1 MAPEADKKGKEL
13 SAEEKLRAADKDLSQ
28 LREIL
33 ASMDE
38 IDALR
43 KRDGKPET
51 GEYGGYKRADV
62 TAMIAELE
70 QRRRVLLADISNS
83 GRVDSVPGSSGTRE
97 RVTLSDA
104 LERMYAAIAGNIE
117 HAKGE
122 ILREIRYSC
131 RQNTAIYAEL
141 SARMDAVADKVLA
154 KVMAGGVDYDELAKR
169 IVLQMTGRGES
180 DAIAALEKRIEEL
193 EAALAAQRQAAQL
206 SPTESEAIS
215 AAREAMTEPA
225 EEQTAEEEEP
235 SAEPAA
241 REAEPELA
249 EEQTAEEEE
258 LFAEPAA
265 REAEPGSAEG
275 DVAAADA
282 AAAGPQFAEPI
293 EEPISGGQTFEEQLP
308 EESGDL
314 AEEQL
319 SEEGGDLAEEQLP
332 EEGGDLA
339 EEQQPEESGDLG
351 EEQLPEEG
359 GDLGEEQL
367 SEEGGDVAE
376 EECAADA
383 ADERAEEELAEIPGE
398 DSSFD
403 CESAECEA
411 ENEAENAEASA
422 EPSIDAEDVEADL
435 AEHGEAAADP
445 DEIQR
450 EEADE
455 GIEPE
460 NEDADPSEK

>member
-1 MAPEADKKGKEL
+1 MAPEADNKGKEF

-83 GRVDSVPGSSGTRE
+83 GRADSAPGPFGTRE

-193 EAALAAQRQAAQL
+193 EAALAAQRQAAQ
-206 SPTESEAIS
+206 SPTEGDTNSS
-215 AAREAMTEPA
+215 AREAMTEP
-225 EEQTAEEEEP
+225 
-235 SAEPAA
+235 
-241 REAEPELA
+241 A

-275 DVAAADA
+275 DVAAA
-282 AAAGPQFAEPI
+282 GLQSAEPI
-293 EEPISGGQTFEEQLP
+293 EEPISGGQTSEEQLPEESGDLAEEQLPEESGDVAEEQLP

-319 SEEGGDLAEEQLP
+319 SEE
-332 EEGGDLA
+332 
-339 EEQQPEESGDLG
+339 SGDF
-351 EEQLPEEG
+351 
-359 GDLGEEQL
+359 
-367 SEEGGDVAE
+367 AE
-376 EECAADA
+376 EEGAADA
-383 ADERAEEELAEIPGE
+383 AGERVEEEIAEIPGE
-398 DSSFD
+398 DNSFER
-403 CESAECEA
+403 ESAECEA

-422 EPSIDAEDVEADL
+422 EPSIDAGEAEADL

-445 DEIQR
+445 DEMQR

-460 NEDADPSEK
+460 NENADPSEK

>member
-1 MAPEADKKGKEL
+1 MAPEADKKGKEF

-83 GRVDSVPGSSGTRE
+83 GRVDSAPGPSGTRE

-131 RQNTAIYAEL
+131 RQNKAIYAEL

-193 EAALAAQRQAAQL
+193 EAALVAQRQAAQ
-206 SPTESEAIS
+206 SPTEGDTNSS
-215 AAREAMTEPA
+215 AREAMTEP
-225 EEQTAEEEEP
+225 
-235 SAEPAA
+235 
-241 REAEPELA
+241 A

-282 AAAGPQFAEPI
+282 AAAGLQSAEPI
-293 EEPISGGQTFEEQLP
+293 EEPISGGQTSEEQLP
-308 EESGDL
+308 EESGDVVEEQL
-314 AEEQL
+314 SEESGELSEEQQPEESGDVAEEQL
-319 SEEGGDLAEEQLP
+319 SEESGDVVEEQLS
-332 EEGGDLA
+332 EEPISEEQTS
-339 EEQQPEESGDLG
+339 EEQQPEESGDLS
-351 EEQLPEEG
+351 EEEG
-359 GDLGEEQL
+359 
-367 SEEGGDVAE
+367 
-376 EECAADA
+376 AADA

-398 DSSFD
+398 DNSFER
-403 CESAECEA
+403 ESAEC
-411 ENEAENAEASA
+411 EAENAEASA
-422 EPSIDAEDVEADL
+422 EPSIDAGEAEADL

>member
-83 GRVDSVPGSSGTRE
+83 GRADSAPGPSGTRE

-193 EAALAAQRQAAQL
+193 EAALAAQKQAAQP

-215 AAREAMTEPA
+215 AAREAEPESA
-225 EEQTAEEEEP
+225 EEQTAEREEL
-235 SAEPAA
+235 SAELAA
-241 REAEPELA
+241 REAEPES
-249 EEQTAEEEE
+249 T
-258 LFAEPAA
+258 
-265 REAEPGSAEG
+265 EG

-282 AAAGPQFAEPI
+282 AAAGLQSAEPI
-293 EEPISGGQTFEEQLP
+293 EGPISEEQT
-308 EESGDL
+308 S
-314 AEEQL
+314 
-319 SEEGGDLAEEQLP
+319 
-332 EEGGDLA
+332 

-351 EEQLPEEG
+351 EEQLSEEPISGEQTSEEQQPEES
-359 GDLGEEQL
+359 GDL
-367 SEEGGDVAE
+367 SE

-403 CESAECEA
+403 RESAECEA
-411 ENEAENAEASA
+411 ENEAENAEVSA
-422 EPSIDAEDVEADL
+422 EPSIEAEDAEADL

-445 DEIQR
+445 DEMQR

>member
-83 GRVDSVPGSSGTRE
+83 GRADSAPGPSGTRE

-193 EAALAAQRQAAQL
+193 EAALAAQRQAAQP

-225 EEQTAEEEEP
+225 EEQTAEEEE
-235 SAEPAA
+235 
-241 REAEPELA
+241 
-249 EEQTAEEEE
+249 

-265 REAEPGSAEG
+265 REAEPGSVEG
-275 DVAAADA
+275 DVATADA
-282 AAAGPQFAEPI
+282 AAAGPQSAEPI
-293 EEPISGGQTFEEQLP
+293 EGPISEEQT
-308 EESGDL
+308 S
-314 AEEQL
+314 
-319 SEEGGDLAEEQLP
+319 
-332 EEGGDLA
+332 

-351 EEQLPEEG
+351 EEQLSEEPISGEQTSEEQQPEES
-359 GDLGEEQL
+359 GDL
-367 SEEGGDVAE
+367 AE

-403 CESAECEA
+403 RESAECEA
-411 ENEAENAEASA
+411 ENEAENAEVSA
-422 EPSIDAEDVEADL
+422 EPAIDAEDAEADL

-445 DEIQR
+445 DEMQR

-455 GIEPE
+455 GVEPE

>member
-83 GRVDSVPGSSGTRE
+83 GRADSAPGPSGTRE

-193 EAALAAQRQAAQL
+193 EAALAAQKQAAQP

-215 AAREAMTEPA
+215 AAREA
-225 EEQTAEEEEP
+225 
-235 SAEPAA
+235 
-241 REAEPELA
+241 
-249 EEQTAEEEE
+249 
-258 LFAEPAA
+258 
-265 REAEPGSAEG
+265 EPGSVEG
-275 DVAAADA
+275 DVATADA
-282 AAAGPQFAEPI
+282 AAAGPQSAEPI
-293 EEPISGGQTFEEQLP
+293 EGPISEEQT
-308 EESGDL
+308 S
-314 AEEQL
+314 
-319 SEEGGDLAEEQLP
+319 
-332 EEGGDLA
+332 
-339 EEQQPEESGDLG
+339 EEQQPEESGDL
-351 EEQLPEEG
+351 
-359 GDLGEEQL
+359 
-367 SEEGGDVAE
+367 AE

-403 CESAECEA
+403 RESAECEA
-411 ENEAENAEASA
+411 ENEAENAEVSA
-422 EPSIDAEDVEADL
+422 EPSIDAEDAEADL

-445 DEIQR
+445 DEMQR

>member
-1 MAPEADKKGKEL
+1 MAPEADNKGKEF

-83 GRVDSVPGSSGTRE
+83 GRADSAPGPSGTRE

-193 EAALAAQRQAAQL
+193 EAALAAQKQAAQP

-215 AAREAMTEPA
+215 AAREAEPGSA
-225 EEQTAEEEEP
+225 EEQTAEREEL
-235 SAEPAA
+235 SAELAA
-241 REAEPELA
+241 RETES
-249 EEQTAEEEE
+249 
-258 LFAEPAA
+258 
-265 REAEPGSAEG
+265 GSVEG
-275 DVAAADA
+275 DVATADA
-282 AAAGPQFAEPI
+282 AAAGPQSAEPI
-293 EEPISGGQTFEEQLP
+293 EGPISEEQT
-308 EESGDL
+308 S
-314 AEEQL
+314 
-319 SEEGGDLAEEQLP
+319 
-332 EEGGDLA
+332 

-351 EEQLPEEG
+351 EEQLSEEPISEELQPEES
-359 GDLGEEQL
+359 GDL
-367 SEEGGDVAE
+367 AE
-376 EECAADA
+376 EEGAADA

-403 CESAECEA
+403 RESAECEA
-411 ENEAENAEASA
+411 ENEAENAEVSA
-422 EPSIDAEDVEADL
+422 EPSIDAEDAEADL

-445 DEIQR
+445 DEMQR

>member
-1 MAPEADKKGKEL
+1 MAPEADKKGKEF

-83 GRVDSVPGSSGTRE
+83 GRADSAPGPSGTRE

-141 SARMDAVADKVLA
+141 SARMDAVADKVPA

-193 EAALAAQRQAAQL
+193 EAALAAQRQAAQ
-206 SPTESEAIS
+206 SPTEGEAIS

-225 EEQTAEEEEP
+225 EEQTAEGEEP
-235 SAEPAA
+235 S
-241 REAEPELA
+241 
-249 EEQTAEEEE
+249 
-258 LFAEPAA
+258 AEPAA

-282 AAAGPQFAEPI
+282 AAAGPQSAEPI
-293 EEPISGGQTFEEQLP
+293 EEPISGGQTSEEQLSEESGDVVEEQLP

-319 SEEGGDLAEEQLP
+319 SEE
-332 EEGGDLA
+332 
-339 EEQQPEESGDLG
+339 SGDVA
-351 EEQLPEEG
+351 
-359 GDLGEEQL
+359 EEQL
-367 SEEGGDVAE
+367 SEESGDVAE
-376 EECAADA
+376 EEGAADA

-398 DSSFD
+398 DNSFER
-403 CESAECEA
+403 ESAECEA

-422 EPSIDAEDVEADL
+422 EPSIDAGEAEADL
-435 AEHGEAAADP
+435 AEEVEAAADP

>member
-43 KRDGKPET
+43 KRDGKPES

-83 GRVDSVPGSSGTRE
+83 GRADSAPGPSGTRE

-122 ILREIRYSC
+122 LLREIRYSC

-193 EAALAAQRQAAQL
+193 EAALAAQKQAAQP

-215 AAREAMTEPA
+215 AAREAEPGSA
-225 EEQTAEEEEP
+225 EEQ
-235 SAEPAA
+235 
-241 REAEPELA
+241 
-249 EEQTAEEEE
+249 AEEEE

-265 REAEPGSAEG
+265 REAEPGSAEAQAEG

-282 AAAGPQFAEPI
+282 AAAGPQSAEPI
-293 EEPISGGQTFEEQLP
+293 EGPISEEQT
-308 EESGDL
+308 S
-314 AEEQL
+314 
-319 SEEGGDLAEEQLP
+319 
-332 EEGGDLA
+332 
-339 EEQQPEESGDLG
+339 EEQQPEESGDL
-351 EEQLPEEG
+351 
-359 GDLGEEQL
+359 
-367 SEEGGDVAE
+367 SE

-403 CESAECEA
+403 RESAECEA
-411 ENEAENAEASA
+411 ENEAENAEVSA
-422 EPSIDAEDVEADL
+422 EPSIDAGELDADL

-445 DEIQR
+445 DEMQR

>member
-1 MAPEADKKGKEL
+1 MAPEADNKGKEF

-83 GRVDSVPGSSGTRE
+83 GRADSAPGPSGTRE

-193 EAALAAQRQAAQL
+193 EAALAAQRQAAQ
-206 SPTESEAIS
+206 SPTEGDTNSS
-215 AAREAMTEPA
+215 AQEAMTEP
-225 EEQTAEEEEP
+225 
-235 SAEPAA
+235 
-241 REAEPELA
+241 A

-275 DVAAADA
+275 DVAAA
-282 AAAGPQFAEPI
+282 GLQSAEPI
-293 EEPISGGQTFEEQLP
+293 EEPISGEQTSEEQLP
-308 EESGDL
+308 EESGDVV
-314 AEEQL
+314 EEQL
-319 SEEGGDLAEEQLP
+319 SEESGELSEAQQPEESGDVVEEQLS
-332 EEGGDLA
+332 EESGDVVEEQLSEEPISEEQTS
-339 EEQQPEESGDLG
+339 EEQQPEESGDLS
-351 EEQLPEEG
+351 EEEG
-359 GDLGEEQL
+359 
-367 SEEGGDVAE
+367 
-376 EECAADA
+376 AADA
-383 ADERAEEELAEIPGE
+383 AGERVEEEIAEIPGE
-398 DSSFD
+398 DNSFER
-403 CESAECEA
+403 ESAECEA

-422 EPSIDAEDVEADL
+422 EPSIDAGEAEADL
-435 AEHGEAAADP
+435 AEHGEAAADS

>member
-83 GRVDSVPGSSGTRE
+83 GRADSAPGPSGTRE

-193 EAALAAQRQAAQL
+193 EAALAAQKQAAQP

-215 AAREAMTEPA
+215 AAREAEPGSA
-225 EEQTAEEEEP
+225 EEQTAEREEL
-235 SAEPAA
+235 SAELAA
-241 REAEPELA
+241 REAES
-249 EEQTAEEEE
+249 
-258 LFAEPAA
+258 
-265 REAEPGSAEG
+265 GSVEG
-275 DVAAADA
+275 DVATADA
-282 AAAGPQFAEPI
+282 AAAGPQSAEPI
-293 EEPISGGQTFEEQLP
+293 EGPISEEQT
-308 EESGDL
+308 S
-314 AEEQL
+314 
-319 SEEGGDLAEEQLP
+319 
-332 EEGGDLA
+332 

-351 EEQLPEEG
+351 EEQLSEEPISGEQTSEEQQPEES

-367 SEEGGDVAE
+367 SEEPISEELQPEESGDLAE
-376 EECAADA
+376 EEGAADA

-398 DSSFD
+398 DSFFD
-403 CESAECEA
+403 RESAECEA
-411 ENEAENAEASA
+411 ENEAENAEVSA
-422 EPSIDAEDVEADL
+422 EPSIDAEDAEADL

-445 DEIQR
+445 DEMQR

-460 NEDADPSEK
+460 NEDADQSEK

>member
-1 MAPEADKKGKEL
+1 MAPEADKKGKEF

-83 GRVDSVPGSSGTRE
+83 GRADSAPGPSGTRE

-193 EAALAAQRQAAQL
+193 EAALAAQRQAAQ
-206 SPTESEAIS
+206 SPTEGDTNSS
-215 AAREAMTEPA
+215 AQEAMTEP
-225 EEQTAEEEEP
+225 
-235 SAEPAA
+235 
-241 REAEPELA
+241 A

-275 DVAAADA
+275 DVAAA
-282 AAAGPQFAEPI
+282 GLQSAEPI
-293 EEPISGGQTFEEQLP
+293 EEPISGEQTSEEQLP
-308 EESGDL
+308 EESGDVV
-314 AEEQL
+314 EEQL
-319 SEEGGDLAEEQLP
+319 SEESGELSEAQQPEESGDVVEEQLS
-332 EEGGDLA
+332 EESGDVVEEQLSEEPISEEQTS
-339 EEQQPEESGDLG
+339 EEQQPEESGDLS
-351 EEQLPEEG
+351 EEEG
-359 GDLGEEQL
+359 
-367 SEEGGDVAE
+367 
-376 EECAADA
+376 AADA
-383 ADERAEEELAEIPGE
+383 AGERVEEEIAEIPGE
-398 DSSFD
+398 DNSFER
-403 CESAECEA
+403 ESAECEA

-422 EPSIDAEDVEADL
+422 EPSIDAGEAEADL
-435 AEHGEAAADP
+435 AEHGEAAADS

-460 NEDADPSEK
+460 NEDVDPSEK

>member
-83 GRVDSVPGSSGTRE
+83 GRADSAPGPSGTRE

-193 EAALAAQRQAAQL
+193 EAALAAQKQAAQP

-215 AAREAMTEPA
+215 AAREAEPGSA
-225 EEQTAEEEEP
+225 EEQTAEREEL
-235 SAEPAA
+235 SAELAA
-241 REAEPELA
+241 REAES
-249 EEQTAEEEE
+249 
-258 LFAEPAA
+258 
-265 REAEPGSAEG
+265 GSAEG
-275 DVAAADA
+275 DVATADA
-282 AAAGPQFAEPI
+282 AAAGPQSAEPI
-293 EEPISGGQTFEEQLP
+293 EGPISEEQT
-308 EESGDL
+308 S
-314 AEEQL
+314 
-319 SEEGGDLAEEQLP
+319 
-332 EEGGDLA
+332 

-351 EEQLPEEG
+351 EEQLSEEPISG
-359 GDLGEEQL
+359 EQTSEEQQSEESGDL
-367 SEEGGDVAE
+367 AE
-376 EECAADA
+376 EEGAADA

-403 CESAECEA
+403 RESAECEA
-411 ENEAENAEASA
+411 ENEAENAEVSA
-422 EPSIDAEDVEADL
+422 EPSIDAEDAEADL

-445 DEIQR
+445 DEMQR

>member
-83 GRVDSVPGSSGTRE
+83 GRADGAPGPSGTRE

-193 EAALAAQRQAAQL
+193 EAALAAQKQAAQP

-215 AAREAMTEPA
+215 AAREAEPGSA
-225 EEQTAEEEEP
+225 EEQTAEREEL
-235 SAEPAA
+235 SAELAA
-241 REAEPELA
+241 REAES
-249 EEQTAEEEE
+249 
-258 LFAEPAA
+258 
-265 REAEPGSAEG
+265 GSVEG
-275 DVAAADA
+275 DVATADA
-282 AAAGPQFAEPI
+282 AAAGPQSAEPI
-293 EEPISGGQTFEEQLP
+293 EGPISEEQT
-308 EESGDL
+308 S
-314 AEEQL
+314 
-319 SEEGGDLAEEQLP
+319 
-332 EEGGDLA
+332 

-351 EEQLPEEG
+351 EEQLSEEPISG
-359 GDLGEEQL
+359 EQTSEEQQSEESGDL
-367 SEEGGDVAE
+367 AE
-376 EECAADA
+376 EEGAADA

-403 CESAECEA
+403 RESAECEA
-411 ENEAENAEASA
+411 ENEAENAEVSA
-422 EPSIDAEDVEADL
+422 EPSIDAEDAEADL

-445 DEIQR
+445 DEMQR

>member
-70 QRRRVLLADISNS
+70 QQRRVLLADISNS
-83 GRVDSVPGSSGTRE
+83 GRADSAPGPSGTRE

-193 EAALAAQRQAAQL
+193 EAALAAQRQAAQPSL
-206 SPTESEAIS
+206 TESETIS
-215 AAREAMTEPA
+215 AAREAEPELA

-241 REAEPELA
+241 REAMTEPA
-249 EEQTAEEEE
+249 EEQ
-258 LFAEPAA
+258 
-265 REAEPGSAEG
+265 AEG

-282 AAAGPQFAEPI
+282 AAAGPQSAEPI
-293 EEPISGGQTFEEQLP
+293 EEPISEEQTSEEQLP

-319 SEEGGDLAEEQLP
+319 PEERGDLS
-332 EEGGDLA
+332 
-339 EEQQPEESGDLG
+339 EEQQPEESGDL
-351 EEQLPEEG
+351 
-359 GDLGEEQL
+359 
-367 SEEGGDVAE
+367 AE
-376 EECAADA
+376 EEGAADA

-398 DSSFD
+398 DNSFER
-403 CESAECEA
+403 ESAEC
-411 ENEAENAEASA
+411 EAENAEASA
-422 EPSIDAEDVEADL
+422 EPSIDAGEAEADL
-435 AEHGEAAADP
+435 AEHGEAAADS

>member
-1 MAPEADKKGKEL
+1 MAPEADKKGKEF

-83 GRVDSVPGSSGTRE
+83 GRADSAPGPSGTRE

-193 EAALAAQRQAAQL
+193 EAALAAQRRAAQP

-215 AAREAMTEPA
+215 AAREAMTEP
-225 EEQTAEEEEP
+225 
-235 SAEPAA
+235 
-241 REAEPELA
+241 A

-282 AAAGPQFAEPI
+282 AAAGPQSAEPI
-293 EEPISGGQTFEEQLP
+293 EEPISGGQTSEEQLP
-308 EESGDL
+308 EESGDV

-319 SEEGGDLAEEQLP
+319 SEESGDVVEEQLS
-332 EEGGDLA
+332 EEPISEEQTS
-339 EEQQPEESGDLG
+339 EEQQPEESGD
-351 EEQLPEEG
+351 
-359 GDLGEEQL
+359 
-367 SEEGGDVAE
+367 VAE
-376 EECAADA
+376 EEGAADA

-398 DSSFD
+398 DNSFER
-403 CESAECEA
+403 ESAEC
-411 ENEAENAEASA
+411 EAENAEASA
-422 EPSIDAEDVEADL
+422 EPSIDAGEAEADL

>member
-1 MAPEADKKGKEL
+1 MAPEADNKGKEF

-83 GRVDSVPGSSGTRE
+83 GRADSAPGPSGTRE

-193 EAALAAQRQAAQL
+193 EAALAAQRRAAQP

-215 AAREAMTEPA
+215 AAREAMTEP
-225 EEQTAEEEEP
+225 
-235 SAEPAA
+235 
-241 REAEPELA
+241 A

-282 AAAGPQFAEPI
+282 AAAGPQSAEPI
-293 EEPISGGQTFEEQLP
+293 EEPISGGQTSEVQLP
-308 EESGDL
+308 EESGDV

-319 SEEGGDLAEEQLP
+319 SEESGDVVEEQLS
-332 EEGGDLA
+332 EEPISEEQTS
-339 EEQQPEESGDLG
+339 EEQQPEESGD
-351 EEQLPEEG
+351 
-359 GDLGEEQL
+359 
-367 SEEGGDVAE
+367 VAE
-376 EECAADA
+376 EEGAADA

-398 DSSFD
+398 DNSFER
-403 CESAECEA
+403 ESAEC
-411 ENEAENAEASA
+411 EAENAEASA
-422 EPSIDAEDVEADL
+422 EPSIDAGEAEADL

>member
-1 MAPEADKKGKEL
+1 MAPEADKKGKEF

-83 GRVDSVPGSSGTRE
+83 GRADSAPGPSGTRE

-193 EAALAAQRQAAQL
+193 EAALAAQRQAAQP
-206 SPTESEAIS
+206 SPTESETIS
-215 AAREAMTEPA
+215 AAREAMTEP
-225 EEQTAEEEEP
+225 
-235 SAEPAA
+235 
-241 REAEPELA
+241 A

-282 AAAGPQFAEPI
+282 AAAGPQSAEPI
-293 EEPISGGQTFEEQLP
+293 EEPISGGQTSEEQLP

-319 SEEGGDLAEEQLP
+319 P
-332 EEGGDLA
+332 EESGELS
-339 EEQQPEESGDLG
+339 EEQQPEESGDVV
-351 EEQLPEEG
+351 EEQLPEES
-359 GDLGEEQL
+359 GDVVEEQL
-367 SEEGGDVAE
+367 SEESGDVAEEQLSEESGDVAE
-376 EECAADA
+376 EEGAADA

-398 DSSFD
+398 DNSFER
-403 CESAECEA
+403 ESAEC
-411 ENEAENAEASA
+411 EAENAEASA
-422 EPSIDAEDVEADL
+422 EPSIDAGEAEADL
-435 AEHGEAAADP
+435 AEEAEAAADP

>member
-1 MAPEADKKGKEL
+1 MAPEADKKGKEF

-83 GRVDSVPGSSGTRE
+83 GRADSAPGPSGTRE

-193 EAALAAQRQAAQL
+193 EAALAAQRRAAQ
-206 SPTESEAIS
+206 SPTEGDTNSS
-215 AAREAMTEPA
+215 AQEAMTEPA
-225 EEQTAEEEEP
+225 EEQTAEEEG
-235 SAEPAA
+235 
-241 REAEPELA
+241 
-249 EEQTAEEEE
+249 

-282 AAAGPQFAEPI
+282 AAAGLQSAEPI
-293 EEPISGGQTFEEQLP
+293 EEPISGEQTSEEQLPEEGGDLAEEQLSEESGDFAEEQLP

-319 SEEGGDLAEEQLP
+319 SEESGELSEEQH
-332 EEGGDLA
+332 
-339 EEQQPEESGDLG
+339 PEES
-351 EEQLPEEG
+351 
-359 GDLGEEQL
+359 
-367 SEEGGDVAE
+367 GDVAE
-376 EECAADA
+376 EEGAADA

-398 DSSFD
+398 DNSFER
-403 CESAECEA
+403 ESAEC
-411 ENEAENAEASA
+411 EAENAEASA
-422 EPSIDAEDVEADL
+422 EPSIDAGEAEADL
-435 AEHGEAAADP
+435 AEHGEAAADS

>member
-1 MAPEADKKGKEL
+1 MAPEADKKGKEF

-83 GRVDSVPGSSGTRE
+83 GRADSAPGPSGTRE

-193 EAALAAQRQAAQL
+193 EAALAAQRQAAQ

-215 AAREAMTEPA
+215 AAREAMTEP
-225 EEQTAEEEEP
+225 
-235 SAEPAA
+235 
-241 REAEPELA
+241 A

-282 AAAGPQFAEPI
+282 AAAEPQSAEPI
-293 EEPISGGQTFEEQLP
+293 EEPISEEQTSEEQLP
-308 EESGDL
+308 EESGDF
-314 AEEQL
+314 
-319 SEEGGDLAEEQLP
+319 
-332 EEGGDLA
+332 
-339 EEQQPEESGDLG
+339 
-351 EEQLPEEG
+351 
-359 GDLGEEQL
+359 
-367 SEEGGDVAE
+367 AE
-376 EECAADA
+376 EEGAADA
-383 ADERAEEELAEIPGE
+383 AGERVEEEIAEIPGE
-398 DSSFD
+398 DNSFER
-403 CESAECEA
+403 ESTECEA

-422 EPSIDAEDVEADL
+422 EPSIDAGEAEADL
-435 AEHGEAAADP
+435 AEEAEAAADS

>member
-83 GRVDSVPGSSGTRE
+83 GRADSAPGPSGTRE

-193 EAALAAQRQAAQL
+193 EAALAAQKQAAQP

-215 AAREAMTEPA
+215 AAREAEPGSA
-225 EEQTAEEEEP
+225 EEQTAEREEL
-235 SAEPAA
+235 SAELAA
-241 REAEPELA
+241 REAEPE
-249 EEQTAEEEE
+249 
-258 LFAEPAA
+258 
-265 REAEPGSAEG
+265 SAEG

-282 AAAGPQFAEPI
+282 AAAGLQSAEPI
-293 EEPISGGQTFEEQLP
+293 EGPISGEQT
-308 EESGDL
+308 S
-314 AEEQL
+314 
-319 SEEGGDLAEEQLP
+319 
-332 EEGGDLA
+332 

-351 EEQLPEEG
+351 EEQLSEEPTSG
-359 GDLGEEQL
+359 EQTSEEQQSEESGDL
-367 SEEGGDVAE
+367 AE

-403 CESAECEA
+403 RDSAECEA
-411 ENEAENAEASA
+411 ENEAENAEVSA
-422 EPSIDAEDVEADL
+422 EPSIDAEDAEADL

-445 DEIQR
+445 DEMQR

-455 GIEPE
+455 GIESE

>member
-13 SAEEKLRAADKDLSQ
+13 STEEKLRAADKDLSQ

-83 GRVDSVPGSSGTRE
+83 GRADSAPGPSGTRE

-193 EAALAAQRQAAQL
+193 EAALAAQKQAAQP

-215 AAREAMTEPA
+215 AAREAEPGYA
-225 EEQTAEEEEP
+225 EEQTAEREEL
-235 SAEPAA
+235 SAELAA
-241 REAEPELA
+241 REAES
-249 EEQTAEEEE
+249 
-258 LFAEPAA
+258 
-265 REAEPGSAEG
+265 GSVEG
-275 DVAAADA
+275 DVATADA
-282 AAAGPQFAEPI
+282 AAAGPQSAEPI
-293 EEPISGGQTFEEQLP
+293 EGPISEEQT
-308 EESGDL
+308 S
-314 AEEQL
+314 
-319 SEEGGDLAEEQLP
+319 
-332 EEGGDLA
+332 
-339 EEQQPEESGDLG
+339 EEQQPEESGDL
-351 EEQLPEEG
+351 
-359 GDLGEEQL
+359 
-367 SEEGGDVAE
+367 AE
-376 EECAADA
+376 EEGAADA

-403 CESAECEA
+403 RESAECEA
-411 ENEAENAEASA
+411 ENEAENAEVSA
-422 EPSIDAEDVEADL
+422 EPSIDVEDAEADL

-445 DEIQR
+445 DEMQR

>member
-1 MAPEADKKGKEL
+1 MAPEADNKGKEF

-83 GRVDSVPGSSGTRE
+83 GRVDSAPGPSGTRE

-193 EAALAAQRQAAQL
+193 EAALAAQRRAAQP

-225 EEQTAEEEEP
+225 EEQTAEGEEP
-235 SAEPAA
+235 S
-241 REAEPELA
+241 
-249 EEQTAEEEE
+249 
-258 LFAEPAA
+258 AEPAA

-282 AAAGPQFAEPI
+282 AAAGPQSAEPI
-293 EEPISGGQTFEEQLP
+293 EEPISEEQTSEEQLP

-319 SEEGGDLAEEQLP
+319 PEESGELSEEQQP
-332 EEGGDLA
+332 EESGDDA
-339 EEQQPEESGDLG
+339 EEQQPEESGDVVEEQLSEEPISEEQTS
-351 EEQLPEEG
+351 EEQLPEES
-359 GDLGEEQL
+359 GDL
-367 SEEGGDVAE
+367 SEEEG
-376 EECAADA
+376 AADA
-383 ADERAEEELAEIPGE
+383 AGERAEEELAEIPGE
-398 DSSFD
+398 DSSFER
-403 CESAECEA
+403 ESAEC
-411 ENEAENAEASA
+411 EAENAEASA
-422 EPSIDAEDVEADL
+422 EPSIDAGEAEADL
-435 AEHGEAAADP
+435 AEEAEAAADP

-455 GIEPE
+455 GIGSE
-460 NEDADPSEK
+460 NENADSSEK

>member
-83 GRVDSVPGSSGTRE
+83 GRADSAPGPSGTRE

-122 ILREIRYSC
+122 LLREIRYSC

-169 IVLQMTGRGES
+169 IVLQMT
-180 DAIAALEKRIEEL
+180 
-193 EAALAAQRQAAQL
+193 
-206 SPTESEAIS
+206 
-215 AAREAMTEPA
+215 
-225 EEQTAEEEEP
+225 
-235 SAEPAA
+235 
-241 REAEPELA
+241 
-249 EEQTAEEEE
+249 
-258 LFAEPAA
+258 
-265 REAEPGSAEG
+265 
-275 DVAAADA
+275 
-282 AAAGPQFAEPI
+282 
-293 EEPISGGQTFEEQLP
+293 
-308 EESGDL
+308 
-314 AEEQL
+314 
-319 SEEGGDLAEEQLP
+319 
-332 EEGGDLA
+332 
-339 EEQQPEESGDLG
+339 
-351 EEQLPEEG
+351 
-359 GDLGEEQL
+359 
-367 SEEGGDVAE
+367 
-376 EECAADA
+376 
-383 ADERAEEELAEIPGE
+383 
-398 DSSFD
+398 
-403 CESAECEA
+403 
-411 ENEAENAEASA
+411 
-422 EPSIDAEDVEADL
+422 
-435 AEHGEAAADP
+435 
-445 DEIQR
+445 
-450 EEADE
+450 
-455 GIEPE
+455 
-460 NEDADPSEK
+460 

>member
-43 KRDGKPET
+43 KRDGKPES

-70 QRRRVLLADISNS
+70 QRRRVLLADISNG
-83 GRVDSVPGSSGTRE
+83 GRADSAPGPSGTRE

-122 ILREIRYSC
+122 LLREIRYSC

-193 EAALAAQRQAAQL
+193 EAALAAQKQAAQP

-225 EEQTAEEEEP
+225 EG
-235 SAEPAA
+235 
-241 REAEPELA
+241 
-249 EEQTAEEEE
+249 QTAEEEE

-265 REAEPGSAEG
+265 REAEPGSAEEQAEG

-282 AAAGPQFAEPI
+282 AAAGPQSAEPI
-293 EEPISGGQTFEEQLP
+293 EGPISEEQT
-308 EESGDL
+308 S
-314 AEEQL
+314 EEQL
-319 SEEGGDLAEEQLP
+319 SEE
-332 EEGGDLA
+332 
-339 EEQQPEESGDLG
+339 SGDL
-351 EEQLPEEG
+351 
-359 GDLGEEQL
+359 
-367 SEEGGDVAE
+367 SE

-403 CESAECEA
+403 RESAECEA
-411 ENEAENAEASA
+411 ENEAENAEVSA
-422 EPSIDAEDVEADL
+422 EPSIDAEDAEADL

-445 DEIQR
+445 DEMQR